1 MTDDGAWAPGPPAP
15 EPTPA
20 SGWSAPSG
28 PRVPSV
34 VVYDGAPTTYVAA
47 LEAGRPLRVPRWGW
61 GDVGLA
67 LLLSIVV
74 PIVIVSAVLI
84 AGLPRTGAVVLLL
97 SLMTPWIG
105 FGLYPI
111 LATRSKGNGPVLD
124 LGWTIRP
131 VDLLWGLAGGAGAFV
146 LGGVAAG
153 ITEHFTGPFDSAA
166 GEAISN
172 ADVGQW
178 VRVAFAVCAVVGAPV
193 FEELCFRGLV
203 FASVAKWAA
212 GAGLRR
218 PVPWATVLAALLFA
232 LIHLEPVRI
241 PVLLTIGLVLAVL
254 RARTGRVGASM
265 VAHALNNSVAILS
278 IFGVAVPGLV
288 IPGLLG

>member
-15 EPTPA
+15 EPPPA

-131 VDLLWGLAGGAGAFV
+131 VDLLWGLAGGAAAFV

>member
-15 EPTPA
+15 EPTPV
-20 SGWSAPSG
+20 SGWP
-28 PRVPSV
+28 PPPVPAASPA
-34 VVYDGAPTTYVAA
+34 YPGAPVTYVDA
-47 LEAGRPLRVPRWGW
+47 LERGRSLRVPRWGW

-74 PIVIVSAVLI
+74 PIVIVTAVLA
-84 AGLPRTGAVVLLL
+84 AGLARNGAAVLLL

-105 FGLYPI
+105 FGLYPV
-111 LATRSKGNGPVLD
+111 LATRAKGNGPLVD
-124 LGWTIRP
+124 LGWTLKP
-131 VDLLWGLAGGAGAFV
+131 VDLLWGLAGGAAAFV
-146 LGGVAAG
+146 LGGVVAG

-166 GEAISN
+166 GEAITN

-178 VRVAFAVCAVVGAPV
+178 VRVVFALCAVVGAPM

-212 GAGLRR
+212 GAGIRG

-241 PVLLTIGLVLAVL
+241 PVLFTIGLVLAVL

-265 VAHALNNSVAILS
+265 VAHGLNNSVAIAS
-278 IFGVAVPGLV
+278 IFGVALPGLA